1 MKKVLILCLAAATLA
16 LPAAGLADNGGG
28 APSQPTPSATRGGQG
43 DGGAAKLRD
52 LAKDLKTAIATCR
65 KAKGD
70 ERAQCVRDIVS
81 KLEDLKGKIDAAI
94 AQIRA
99 KCAGSTSGRCAKVE
113 QIVDRLQ
120 KLKDR
125 LDQLESKLQK
135 GNG

>member
-1 MKKVLILCLAAATLA
+1 MRAHGMRADTKAYVSRVL
-16 LPAAGLADNGGG
+16 
-28 APSQPTPSATRGGQG
+28 S
-43 DGGAAKLRD
+43 LRSV
-52 LAKDLKTAIATCR
+52 LER
-65 KAKGD
+65 P
-70 ERAQCVRDIVS
+70 RAQRRT
-81 KLEDLKGKIDAAI
+81 LEDLKGKIDAAI

-113 QIVDRLQ
+113 QIVDRLR